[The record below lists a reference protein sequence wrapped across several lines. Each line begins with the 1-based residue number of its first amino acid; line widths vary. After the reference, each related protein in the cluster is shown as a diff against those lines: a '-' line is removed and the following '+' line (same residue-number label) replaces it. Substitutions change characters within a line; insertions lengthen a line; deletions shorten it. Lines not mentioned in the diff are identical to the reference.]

1 MAQKDYYKTLGV
13 AESATQD
20 DIKKAYKKLAIKYH
34 PDKNMKNKEAAETR
48 FKEIS
53 EAYYVLGNPQK
64 RQEYDTMRKYGY
76 SGPGAAGGAS
86 GFSGSAG
93 FNFEELLRQFS
104 SGGGQSRR
112 TRRSSSPRGGDY
124 SIFDDILGDM
134 FGFSG
139 GSSTGAGPQTR
150 AYRQAPS
157 SSGYGQQKI
166 SSDIEQTVR
175 LKPEQI
181 RAGGKIKLKLPDGEV
196 LMVNIPKN
204 ATDGQKLKIPGRGAV
219 CPCCDKK
226 GDLLLVLRIS

>member
-1 MAQKDYYKTLGV
+1 MAQKEYYKTLGV
-13 AESATQD
+13 SESATQD
-20 DIKKAYKKLAIKYH
+20 EIKKAYKKLAIKYH

-76 SGPGAAGGAS
+76 SGPRAAGGSA
-86 GFSGSAG
+86 GYGGSAG

-104 SGGGQSRR
+104 AGGGGAK
-112 TRRSSSPRGGDY
+112 TRRSSSGGQGDY

-139 GSSTGAGPQTR
+139 SSTFGSRPQSQT
-150 AYRQAPS
+150 YRRTQP
-157 SSGYGQQKI
+157 SGYSQQKI
-166 SSDIEQTVR
+166 RSDVEQVVR
-175 LKPEQI
+175 LKPEQV
-181 RAGGKIKLKLPDGEV
+181 RTGGKIKLKLPEGEV

-204 ATDGQKLKIPGRGAV
+204 ATDGQKLKIPGRGST

-226 GDLLLVLRIS
+226 GDLFLVVRLS